1 MGWVLG
7 LGLPHTCSATAEV
20 YLVTRKLARLSR
32 KETHPESS
40 MSPHRC
46 AASGSRSRTSQSA
59 SYSVAGLGLGLG
71 LGVGVGLGLGLGLGF
86 S

>member
-7 LGLPHTCSATAEV
+7 LGVGVGARVRAGLPHTCSATAEV

-40 MSPHRC
+40 MRHHRC
-46 AASGSRSRTSQSA
+46 AA
-59 SYSVAGLGLGLG
+59 
-71 LGVGVGLGLGLGLGF
+71 
-86 S
+86 